1 MNARLLNRLFLATVL
16 LFLVS
21 PMILVAIFSFGQN
34 RVTVFPMGGLTL
46 DWYAE
51 IFGSASFQ
59 HAARKSVIVTLSVGA
74 ISTLV
79 GTMAAVGLAPLRRRF
94 ADGLLLLLSAPVMLP
109 PLVLGLALLSFYK
122 SFEVPLGIPTVVMAH
137 LAFTQPFVVLIM
149 YARMVAFD
157 RTVLDSARDLGA
169 SPFRAFWTVTLPLI
183 RANVI
188 GAALIAMALS
198 LDDFVLTYFT
208 LAGGNTLPTL
218 VWGMLRTSIDPT
230 VNAVGTL
237 IILTTI
243 GTAVVALRLARYR
256 G

>member
-1 MNARLLNRLFLATVL
+1 MTACFVNRALLAAVL
-16 LFLVS
+16 VFLVS
-21 PMILVAIFSFGQN
+21 PLLLVALFSFSES
-34 RVTVFPMGGLTL
+34 RLTAFPINGLTF
-46 DWYAE
+46 DWYGDV
-51 IFGSASFQ
+51 FASEPFRR
-59 HAARKSVIVTLSVGA
+59 AAVKSIVVTLSVGA
-74 ISTLV
+74 ISTVV
-79 GTMAAVGLAPLRRRF
+79 GTMAAIALAPLRPRS
-94 ADGLLLLLSAPVMLP
+94 ANGLLLLLAAPVMLP

-122 SFEVPLGIPTVVMAH
+122 SLGLPLGIPTVVLAH
-137 LAFTQPFVVLIM
+137 LVFTQPFVVLIM
-149 YARMVAFD
+149 YARMRAFD

-169 SPFRAFWTVTLPLI
+169 TPWRAFRTVTMPLI

-198 LDDFVLTYFT
+198 LDDFVITFFT

-243 GTAVVALRLARYR
+243 GAAIFALRLTRYR